1 MRQTVSRSVLLLLLG
16 AAAVAG
22 CGDPLSLLP
31 AAFEN
36 KVETEGL
43 WAASRTPV
51 VLESGFVISQR
62 SAVRLDQV
70 SSFDF
75 YYDVSPA
82 GEHFFIPMAAVVNTG
97 RTSGNPG
104 FREEPSIPF
113 DSIKIAPQQDYV
125 SQDTVR
131 FRVGDVFY
139 ARSAVES
146 SCGLGIPYYAKLQ
159 ILSVDD
165 SAYKVTFRILAN
177 VNCGYRSL
185 EIGLPK
191 K

>member
-1 MRQTVSRSVLLLLLG
+1 MRQTAFRTALLLLLG
-16 AAAVAG
+16 ATAVAG

-31 AAFEN
+31 ARFEN
-36 KVETEGL
+36 KVDTTAL
-43 WAASRTPV
+43 WSASRSAV
-51 VLESGFVISQR
+51 VFPSGFLIGQGLP
-62 SAVRLDQV
+62 VRLDQV
-70 SSFDF
+70 TSFDF
-75 YYDVSPA
+75 YYDTNAA
-82 GEHFFIPMAAVVNTG
+82 GEHFFVPLAAVVNTG

-104 FREEPSIPF
+104 FREETSILF
-113 DSIKIAPQQDYV
+113 DSIKVAPQSDYV

-139 ARSAVES
+139 ARSQVEA
-146 SCGLGIPYYAKLQ
+146 SCGLGIPYYAKIQ
-159 ILSVDD
+159 ILSIDD
-165 SAYKVTFRILAN
+165 GESKVSFRILAN

>member
-1 MRQTVSRSVLLLLLG
+1 MRQTVFRSALLLLLG
-16 AAAVAG
+16 ATAAAG

-36 KVETEGL
+36 KVDTVTL
-43 WAASRTPV
+43 WAASRTAIT
-51 VLESGFVISQR
+51 LESGYVIGARQE
-62 SAVRLDQV
+62 VRLDQV

-75 YYDVSPA
+75 YYDVSPS
-82 GEHFFIPMAAVVNTG
+82 GEHFFVPLAAVVNTG
-97 RTSGNPG
+97 RTTGNPG
-104 FREEPSIPF
+104 FREEPAIAF
-113 DSIKIAPQQDYV
+113 DSIKIAPQQNYV

-131 FRVGDVFY
+131 FRIGDVFY
-139 ARSAVES
+139 ARSAVEQ
-146 SCGLGIPYYAKLQ
+146 SCGLGIPYYSKLQ
-159 ILSVDD
+159 ILSIDD
-165 SAYKVTFRILAN
+165 TEYRVSFQILAN